1 MDAGS
6 ATGNGA
12 GRCRCDE
19 FVPVTEAAALAAGR
33 WAGRGD
39 GWAADAAASEA
50 VISALAG
57 LPIEGTV
64 VVGESESEQGPFLRT
79 GDRVGAAGGRRCDLA
94 VDALECRDGVAW
106 GQGGAMSVLAV
117 GAPGAIM
124 SAPDMYMQKLAVGA
138 SAAGS
143 IDIEA
148 PIADNLRA
156 IASAYGLGVEEISV
170 IILDRPRHEDLIAE
184 VRKAGARIKLI
195 PDGDITA
202 SITAAVR
209 GTGHHAYVGIGGAR
223 EGVVTAAALRC
234 LGGEIQVKMWPLSR
248 REIERAREHGIEDI
262 EARLV
267 TADMVKGDVIFSATG
282 VTTGEVLKGVSF
294 FHEGAR
300 TQTLLMCTR
309 CRVVRFVDTIHLF
322 SDDRREILL

>member
-1 MDAGS
+1 MDAVPPAEGPPVS
-6 ATGNGA
+6 
-12 GRCRCDE
+12 CLCHE
-19 FVPVTEAAALAAGR
+19 FVSLTEAAALAAGR
-33 WAGRGD
+33 WVGRGD
-39 GWAADAAASEA
+39 GRAADAAASEA
-50 VISALAG
+50 VIAALARM
-57 LPIEGTV
+57 PIEGTV
-64 VVGESESEQGPFLRT
+64 VVGESGSVEGPFLRT
-79 GDRVGAAGGRRCDLA
+79 GDRVGAGGRRFDLA
-94 VDALECRDGVAW
+94 VDALECRDSVAW
-106 GQGGAMSVLAV
+106 GQGGAMSVVAL

-138 SAAGS
+138 RAAGK

-156 IASAYGLGVEEISV
+156 IADAYGLEVDEISV

-184 VRKAGARIKLI
+184 VRKTGARIKLI

-209 GTGHHAYVGIGGAR
+209 GTGYHAYVGIGGAR
-223 EGVVTAAALRC
+223 EGVVSAAALRC
-234 LGGEIQVKMWPLSR
+234 LGGEVQVKMWPLSR

>member
-1 MDAGS
+1 MGEDSSVESGV
-6 ATGNGA
+6 
-12 GRCRCDE
+12 GRCLCQD
-19 FVPVTEAAALAAGR
+19 FVPVTEAAALAAGC
-33 WAGRGD
+33 WVGRGD
-39 GWAADAAASEA
+39 GKAADAAASEA
-50 VISALAG
+50 MIGALAG
-57 LPIEGTV
+57 LPAEGTV
-64 VVGESESEQGPFLRT
+64 VVGESEAEQGHFLRA
-79 GDRVGAAGGRRCDLA
+79 GDRVGAGGWRCDLA
-94 VDALECRDGVAW
+94 VDALECRDSVAW
-106 GQGGAMSVLAV
+106 GQGGAISVIAA
-117 GAPGAIM
+117 GASGAIM

-148 PIADNLRA
+148 PIGDSLRA
-156 IASAYGLGVEEISV
+156 IARAYGRDVDEISV
-170 IILDRPRHEDLIAE
+170 IVLDRPRHEDLIAE
-184 VRKAGARIKLI
+184 VRKTGARIKLI
-195 PDGDITA
+195 RDGDITA

-209 GTGHHAYVGIGGAR
+209 GTGYHAYVGIGGAP
-223 EGVVTAAALRC
+223 EGVITAAALRC

-282 VTTGEVLKGVSF
+282 VTTGEVLKGASF

-322 SDDRREILL
+322 SEDRREILL